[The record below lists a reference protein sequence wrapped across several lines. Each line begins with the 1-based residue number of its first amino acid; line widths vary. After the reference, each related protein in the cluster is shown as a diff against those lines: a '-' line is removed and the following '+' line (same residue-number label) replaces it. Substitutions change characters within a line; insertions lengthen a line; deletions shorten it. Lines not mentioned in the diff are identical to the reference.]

1 MCLMFS
7 STVTVTVITFVKN
20 CCIPVLILQ
29 ECIKISY
36 MRLAWQI
43 AKMIKHVFSISSET
57 KKIIKTYTGNAE
69 FADKLPKKIQK
80 IETTRN

>member
-20 CCIPVLILQ
+20 CCILILQ

-36 MRLAWQI
+36 IRLAWQI

-57 KKIIKTYTGNAE
+57 KKFIKTYTGNAE
-69 FADKLPKKIQK
+69 FADKLPKKI
-80 IETTRN
+80 